1 MTKPLG
7 TIVKIGT
14 FNTAV
19 TGSGSVFSIKLMS
32 CCISKLV
39 PGTGYI
45 LTIPAGS
52 FRDSAGNLNVLI
64 TAPVTFGSAP
74 VPVNGTCGSAN
85 GAIFT
90 VVPSANLC
98 AVGTASTV
106 SGAGPFAWTCAGSNG
121 GTTANCAA
129 VLQPPVVD
137 VTPPAVASVAVAKGS
152 SVAAD
157 IITVTFT
164 EAVTSTRYLGKI
176 MHVGTADTTYTVNGT
191 TVTIKVMSCCL
202 NKVKAGK
209 TYNLSI
215 PAGSFKDAAGNLNE
229 AISVPVTL

>member
-1 MTKPLG
+1 
-7 TIVKIGT
+7 
-14 FNTAV
+14 
-19 TGSGSVFSIKLMS
+19 MS

-52 FRDSAGNLNVLI
+52 FRDSAGNLNALI

-98 AVGTASTV
+98 AAGTASAV
-106 SGAGPFAWTCAGSNG
+106 SGAGPFAWTCVGSNG

-129 VLQPPVVD
+129 TLQPPVVD

-152 SVAAD
+152 NVAAD
-157 IITVTFT
+157 IITVTFS
-164 EAVTSTRYLGKI
+164 ESVTSTKYLGKI
-176 MHVGTADTTYTVNGT
+176 MHIGTADTTYNVSGA
-191 TVTIKVMSCCL
+191 TVTIKVMKCCL
-202 NKVKAGK
+202 NKVKTGR
-209 TYNLSI
+209 TYNLII
-215 PAGSFKDAAGNLNE
+215 PAGSFKDAAGNLNT